1 MTTTAVREDRAVSG
15 GARVSAALWRRAWLR
30 ATLTLSPPLAWFL
43 VIYLASLLVMLVTAF
58 WTVNPFT
65 NSLVHSWTLANF
77 QQIFTPTYLTII
89 ARTVIMAAVV
99 TVTDAVLALPFA
111 YFMARVATPRGRQ
124 ALFIAVLLPL
134 WASYLARVYAW
145 IVILQKGGTLSWTLS
160 KLGLGT
166 VNIGYTNIAMWI
178 VFSYIWLPF
187 MIVPIYGALERIP
200 DSLLEASGDLGARN
214 WRTLRSVVLPLAL
227 PGVVA
232 GSIFTFSLTLGDFI
246 TPILVGGANSS
257 FIGNVIYSNIGTAGN
272 LPFAA
277 ALAVVPIVIMIFY
290 LSGARAAR
298 RVRGDVM
305 EGRLARIGLRIWVA
319 GVLLFLFV
327 PIATICLY
335 AFNSSNVQSWP
346 IHGLSTKW
354 FTVAWHD
361 PQVRAAFVLSL
372 KAGLLAT
379 AVALLLGSAAA
390 FGVHRFRFF
399 GREAVSLLLV
409 LPLALPGIITG
420 IALNSAFHFA
430 GIGLSLYTIIIGHAT
445 FCIVVVYN
453 NVLARL
459 RRISGSV
466 YEAAADLGAQRA
478 ADVPHR
484 DAAGHVHR
492 ADLRRAARLR
502 ALVRRGDRDHL
513 HRRRAEHAAAVD
525 LRRHPARAA
534 ASRGQR
540 RGHVRSAAHRDPGG
554 DLGPADRRRRD
565 DPGLGRDHRGRGGRR
580 AGRCGCDRRPGRR
593 RRRPGRQRALS
604 PPPPWEPAGGP
615 AARPELLRGS
625 GGVPAP
631 RVGVPRQPGR
641 AAIPV
646 RRRGTHRPT
655 AGAGPSAL

>member
-1 MTTTAVREDRAVSG
+1 MTATAVREDRAVSG

-43 VIYLASLLVMLVTAF
+43 VIYLASLVVMLVTAF

-111 YFMARVATPRGRQ
+111 YYMARVAAPRGRQ

-290 LSGARAAR
+290 LSGARAA
-298 RVRGDVM
+298 G
-305 EGRLARIGLRIWVA
+305 
-319 GVLLFLFV
+319 
-327 PIATICLY
+327 
-335 AFNSSNVQSWP
+335 AF
-346 IHGLSTKW
+346 
-354 FTVAWHD
+354 
-361 PQVRAAFVLSL
+361 
-372 KAGLLAT
+372 
-379 AVALLLGSAAA
+379 
-390 FGVHRFRFF
+390 
-399 GREAVSLLLV
+399 EAM
-409 LPLALPGIITG
+409 
-420 IALNSAFHFA
+420 
-430 GIGLSLYTIIIGHAT
+430 
-445 FCIVVVYN
+445 
-453 NVLARL
+453 
-459 RRISGSV
+459 
-466 YEAAADLGAQRA
+466 
-478 ADVPHR
+478 
-484 DAAGHVHR
+484 
-492 ADLRRAARLR
+492 
-502 ALVRRGDRDHL
+502 
-513 HRRRAEHAAAVD
+513 
-525 LRRHPARAA
+525 
-534 ASRGQR
+534 
-540 RGHVRSAAHRDPGG
+540 
-554 DLGPADRRRRD
+554 
-565 DPGLGRDHRGRGGRR
+565 
-580 AGRCGCDRRPGRR
+580 
-593 RRRPGRQRALS
+593 
-604 PPPPWEPAGGP
+604 
-615 AARPELLRGS
+615 
-625 GGVPAP
+625 
-631 RVGVPRQPGR
+631 
-641 AAIPV
+641 
-646 RRRGTHRPT
+646 
-655 AGAGPSAL
+655 